1 MTGAPEPAA
10 SVLVVD
16 DEPDVLLLTRVILE
30 GAGWQVQEAL
40 SGERALT
47 LLREGEVPDVVLL
60 DLRMPGMDGWQV
72 LDELAQAG
80 LEMPVIVFSA
90 HAQPGTEREIRQRG
104 GRGFLPKPFTAGQLI
119 EVLQQ
124 ALTS

>member
-1 MTGAPEPAA
+1 MTGEPVIAA
-10 SVLVVD
+10 RVLVVD

-30 GAGWQVQEAL
+30 GAGWHVQEAQ

-47 LLREGEVPDVVLL
+47 LLREGQPPDVVLL

-72 LDELAQAG
+72 LDELADAG
-80 LEMPVIVFSA
+80 LELPVIVFSA
-90 HAQPGTEREIRQRG
+90 HAQPGTEREIRARG
-104 GRGFLPKPFTAGQLI
+104 GKGFLAKPFTAGQLI
-119 EVLQQ
+119 DVLQQ

>member
-1 MTGAPEPAA
+1 MTDAPAVTA

-30 GAGWQVQEAL
+30 GAGWQVQEAQ
-40 SGERALT
+40 SGERALS
-47 LLREGEVPDVVLL
+47 LLREGRSPDVVLL

-72 LDELAQAG
+72 LDELAEAG
-80 LEMPVIVFSA
+80 CELPVIVFSA
-90 HAQPGTEREIRQRG
+90 HAQPGTERQIRARG
-104 GRGFLPKPFTAGQLI
+104 GKGFLAKPFTAGQLL

>member
-1 MTGAPEPAA
+1 MTAAPATAA

-30 GAGWQVQEAL
+30 GAGWQVQEAQ

-47 LLREGEVPDVVLL
+47 LLREGRAPDVMLL

-72 LDELAQAG
+72 LDELADAG
-80 LEMPVIVFSA
+80 LELPVIVFSA
-90 HAQPGTEREIRQRG
+90 HAQPGTEQEIRERG
-104 GRGFLPKPFTAGQLI
+104 GKGFLAKPFTAGQLV